1 MRTSLDY
8 TIVADTI
15 LAWQTTYVDLLIHAP
30 PKSSGSLIRL
40 LKSIEEADYFGY
52 RRPHITIELPA
63 DIDASTYNFLENM
76 VWPPLDWSGATHAS
90 QITLRHRIPKRSFTA
105 AEASSYLVESF
116 YPARPLD
123 SHVLVL
129 SPQVELSPLYYHYLV
144 YSLLE
149 HRYSKASD
157 IEYLM
162 GISLELPTNYLN
174 GSAPFTP
181 PTPKSRSNAPT
192 PFLWEAPNC
201 NAALYFGERWMEFHS
216 FLGNRV
222 STMKSSTPEYKKQIT
237 DGFPAWMEYLLEL
250 MRIRG
255 YAMFYPN
262 YESTSSSAFATVH
275 SELYQP
281 PEEYTKKRINGQK
294 EETPPAVDPTDSF
307 GADASTHARTKP
319 HRPEPPLLTSS
330 LLSLLPRDSPPLSTL
345 PHISYD
351 AQILT
356 ASDRSSFAADYA
368 ATFRR
373 EIGNCVVANGKSA
386 DQPAFVERSADDL
399 FCNLNDPPEKP
410 PGQVNINP
418 PSTASQAFTDPDAN
432 VFDLDAIPADSGAQI
447 QDEFAAHLNRQSGQK
462 EAATKKASSGVLAS
476 LGDDGTIVPSEEYD
490 PKVEEDKEDIIPTD
504 KRSKAKSE
512 FQNHLV
518 RQSEQEEESAGSKA
532 KSLIAKPKSETQ
544 TAEKPAAVKKKD
556 TAVSDGKAKKSADA
570 KTDSGVD
577 VDHSRN
583 PGW

>member
-1 MRTSLDY
+1 MCTSLGY
-8 TIVADTI
+8 RVIADTM
-15 LAWQTTYVDLLIHAP
+15 LAWQTTYIDLLIHAP

-76 VWPPLDWSGATHAS
+76 VWPPLDWSGAPHAS

-129 SPQVELSPLYYHYLV
+129 SPQVELSPLYYHYLL

-157 IEYLM
+157 IDYLM

-174 GSAPFTP
+174 GSAHFTP
-181 PTPKSRSNAPT
+181 PTPKSRTNSPT

-237 DGFPAWMEYLLEL
+237 ESYPAWMEYLLEL
-250 MRIRG
+250 MRTRG

-262 YESTSSSAFATVH
+262 YESTTSSAFATAH
-275 SELYQP
+275 SELYQT
-281 PEEYTKKRINGQK
+281 PEEYAKKTIKDQK
-294 EETPPAVDPTDSF
+294 DESPPALDPTDSLE
-307 GADASTHARTKP
+307 ADASTHARTKP

-330 LLSLLPRDSPPLSTL
+330 LLSLIPRDSPSLSTL

-351 AQILT
+351 AQLLT

-373 EIGNCVVANGKSA
+373 EIGNCAAGGGKKA
-386 DQPAFVERSADDL
+386 HPPAFVERSADDL
-399 FCNLNDPPEKP
+399 FCNLDDPPEDP
-410 PGQVNINP
+410 PGQTNIDP
-418 PSTASQAFTDPDAN
+418 LSTAWQEFTAPDAD
-432 VFDLDAIPADSGAQI
+432 VYDPDAIPADSSAQI
-447 QDEFAAHLNRQSGQK
+447 RDEFAAHLNRQSGQK
-462 EAATKKASSGVLAS
+462 EASTKGTSSGVLAS
-476 LGDDGTIVPSEEYD
+476 FGDDGITVSSEEYD

-512 FQNHLV
+512 FQDYLA
-518 RQSEQEEESAGSKA
+518 RQSEQEKASADPQA
-532 KSLIAKPKSETQ
+532 QSLIAKPKSEKQ
-544 TAEKPAAVKKKD
+544 TAEKPAVDKKD
-556 TAVSDGKAKKSADA
+556 TATGDGKVKEG
-570 KTDSGVD
+570 TTTETVSGTGAEQRD
-577 VDHSRN
+577 